1 MKFSKFHLHSTK
13 AKLKNFE
20 LPSNKAKLGRFS
32 LALLPCTSLI
42 YINFKDIFRTPYIFA
57 VSTQARALLLAAG
70 SEAEASGW
78 LYAFNPLL
86 AQNKYFEVN
95 FNPSHQEEVEE

>member
-1 MKFSKFHLHSTK
+1 MVNFSTFYHAERHR
-13 AKLKNFE
+13 NY
-20 LPSNKAKLGRFS
+20 LGF
-32 LALLPCTSLI
+32 TVH
-42 YINFKDIFRTPYIFA
+42 FQDIFRTPYIFA

-86 AQNKYFEVN
+86 ASNKYFEVN

>member
-1 MKFSKFHLHSTK
+1 
-13 AKLKNFE
+13 
-20 LPSNKAKLGRFS
+20 
-32 LALLPCTSLI
+32 
-42 YINFKDIFRTPYIFA
+42 

-86 AQNKYFEVN
+86 ASNKYFEVN
-95 FNPSHQEEVEE
+95 LQYKKDLSGKALDLRGW